1 MCSCGQSD
9 GSPIT
14 SAHNVGSAFEFKY
27 AMYFIYA
34 TFVLICSLGSLHADF
49 AMPME
54 LDGYLGIQ
62 WIWAWAQVVPMDIW
76 WMGRGREDGSWI
88 GFGPTPPAPNPTHC
102 HPYEGVIVNRL
113 SSSCV

>member
-54 LDGYLGIQ
+54 LDGYLAIQ
-62 WIWAWAQVVPMDIW
+62 WIWAWAQVVPMDTLVDGQRAGRWVMGWIW
-76 WMGRGREDGSWI
+76 TNSTRPKPDPLPSLRGSHRK
-88 GFGPTPPAPNPTHC
+88 PA
-102 HPYEGVIVNRL
+102 L
-113 SSSCV
+113 L